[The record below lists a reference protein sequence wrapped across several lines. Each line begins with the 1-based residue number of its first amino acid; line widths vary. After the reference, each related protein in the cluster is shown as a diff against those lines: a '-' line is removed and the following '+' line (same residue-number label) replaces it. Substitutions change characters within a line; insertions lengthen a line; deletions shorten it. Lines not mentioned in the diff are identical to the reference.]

1 MDDLIDFPVSSDWL
15 DFYHERGLTP
25 RSSGKLSR
33 TERMLLERIEKL
45 EEQMARQLEILLA
58 IAEKLQERSVGK
70 NTENVIEQEWE
81 RLKE

>member
-33 TERMLLERIEKL
+33 TERMFLERIEKL

-58 IAEKLQERSVGK
+58 IAEKLQDSASKKVEDMV
-70 NTENVIEQEWE
+70 EQSEWE